1 MIFKIFKYP
10 YYIYWAHFE
19 VIFTLAAN
27 IYDVFSKQLYYTA
40 KVAKL
45 FEITLAVLPYKS
57 KPH

>member
-1 MIFKIFKYP
+1 MFKYP
-10 YYIYWAHFE
+10 YYICWAHFE

-27 IYDVFSKQLYYTA
+27 IHDVFSKQLYYTA

-57 KPH
+57 KLH